1 MPYKESN
8 WTWHVK
14 MGAGADAID
23 LGYWAEKEGGGIDSE
38 DGSYADWDGDL
49 NLGGKR
55 SRGDVTLR
63 KAYRKEVH
71 DVYKTLD
78 ARAGDGTLGACTIT
92 GAPTDDD
99 GTAWGDPIV
108 ITGVLKTVNPPD
120 SSKGSSD
127 AARLEIVVKADTS
140 LA

>member
-8 WTWHVK
+8 WTWNVK
-14 MGAGADAID
+14 MGSGANALD

-38 DGSYADWDGDL
+38 DAMYADWDGDL
-49 NLGGKR
+49 VLGGKR
-55 SRGDVTLR
+55 TRGDLTLR

-71 DVYKTLD
+71 DVYAELD
-78 ARAGDGTLGACTIT
+78 RRAGNGSTGACTVVGT
-92 GAPTDDD
+92 PVDDD
-99 GTAWGDPIV
+99 GTAWSNPIV
-108 ITGVLKTVNPPD
+108 LTGVLKTVNPPD

-127 AARLEIVVKADTS
+127 AAKLEVVIKCDTA